1 MSTDEGSLV
10 RIVLTNSVHWNLTQ
24 LALNNYAMYY
34 YFSDTN
40 NVEGVHICSLADEEV
55 YQISCRYVSGAAR
68 TGCSYQLTGTNSTII
83 SIELMREEY
92 ALHKASDI
100 NCCYSNIIIQNSDC
114 YVNMSGTFITSFI
127 MPCQAATTATG
138 QLLMQVWIYIAIA
151 SR

>member
-1 MSTDEGSLV
+1 M
-10 RIVLTNSVHWNLTQ
+10 H
-24 LALNNYAMYY
+24 
-34 YFSDTN
+34 YFISDTN

-83 SIELMREEY
+83 SIQLIRDEY

-100 NCCYSNIIIQNSDC
+100 NCCYSNIIIQNSDG
-114 YVNMSGTFITSFI
+114 YVIMSGTFITSFI

-138 QLLMQVWIYIAIA
+138 QLLMQV
-151 SR
+151 